1 VSYLYLICTMHADGP
16 SPPCKVGI
24 TNSPRQRLK
33 TIQTGSP
40 KPLLFYEV
48 WSLHPERDLA
58 KEMER
63 LAHYMRRNDRLYGE
77 WFSTNPE
84 EYRQIIELCIRWSAQ
99 SFAGEDAA
107 YLIDVEQ
114 IGLLDRNTL
123 RPRADSGMQ
132 IDI

>member
-1 VSYLYLICTMHADGP
+1 
-16 SPPCKVGI
+16 
-24 TNSPRQRLK
+24 
-33 TIQTGSP
+33 
-40 KPLLFYEV
+40 
-48 WSLHPERDLA
+48 
-58 KEMER
+58 MER